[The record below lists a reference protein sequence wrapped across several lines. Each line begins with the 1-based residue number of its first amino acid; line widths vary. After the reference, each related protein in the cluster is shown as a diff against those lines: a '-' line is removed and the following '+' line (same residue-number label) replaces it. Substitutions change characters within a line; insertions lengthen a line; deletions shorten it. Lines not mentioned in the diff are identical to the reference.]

1 MVVKFINRLILLTLL
16 LSTSHVYADEVYRL
30 RLFFGLSLP
39 DGGGVSL
46 EQWQAF
52 QNGEIVKTFDGFN
65 VVDSVG
71 YYKGKPERSK
81 VVTVIVDEQGVE
93 KAKALASLYAR
104 RFGQE
109 SVMLVK
115 VPVAEWRFIGPE
127 YQSTKRV
134 ENEPDN

>member
-1 MVVKFINRLILLTLL
+1 MRKNLGPVIFLIAALLGTFP
-16 LSTSHVYADEVYRL
+16 SYADEVYRL

-52 QNGEIVKTFDGFN
+52 QNDEIVKTFDGFN

-81 VVTVIVDEQGVE
+81 VVTVIVDEQGVK
-93 KAKALASLYAR
+93 KAKTLASLYAKK
-104 RFGQE
+104 FKQD
-109 SVMLVK
+109 SVMIVK
-115 VPVAEWRFIGPE
+115 VPVAEWSFIGPH
-127 YQSTKRV
+127 YGSTSKGQ
-134 ENEPDN
+134 

>member
-1 MVVKFINRLILLTLL
+1 MKAKLISRFVLLTLL
-16 LSTSHVYADEVYRL
+16 LSTSSSYADEVYRL

-39 DGGGVSL
+39 GGGGVSL

-52 QNGEIVKTFDGFN
+52 QNDEIVKTFDGFN

-81 VVTVIVDEQGVE
+81 VVTVIVDDRGVE
-93 KAKALASLYAR
+93 KAKMLASLYAR
-104 RFGQE
+104 RFGQD

-115 VPVAEWRFIGPE
+115 VPVAEWDFIGPD
-127 YQSTKRV
+127 YKNTTK
-134 ENEPDN
+134 E

>member
-1 MVVKFINRLILLTLL
+1 MIRMLCSFFMLILILL
-16 LSTSHVYADEVYRL
+16 STFPSYADEVYRL

-81 VVTVIVDEQGVE
+81 VVTVIVDEQGVK
-93 KAKALASLYAR
+93 KAKTLASLYAKK
-104 RFGQE
+104 FKQD
-109 SVMLVK
+109 SVMIVK
-115 VPVAEWRFIGPE
+115 VPVAEWSFIGPD
-127 YQSTKRV
+127 YGSTS
-134 ENEPDN
+134 NGQ